1 MKSEYYRKKLTK
13 KWVKKR
19 VFYGKGKLGFL
30 EFLKLKM
37 VIHMTKK
44 KIKSRVSENRITIAF
59 FENPFFR

>member
-1 MKSEYYRKKLTK
+1 MVRGF
-13 KWVKKR
+13 WD
-19 VFYGKGKLGFL
+19 FL

-37 VIHMTKK
+37 VIRMTKK